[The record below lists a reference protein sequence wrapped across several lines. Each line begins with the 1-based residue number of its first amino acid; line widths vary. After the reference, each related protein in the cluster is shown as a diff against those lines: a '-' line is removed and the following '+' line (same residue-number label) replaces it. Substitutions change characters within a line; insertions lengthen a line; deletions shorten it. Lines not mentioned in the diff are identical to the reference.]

1 VKKGIQGIV
10 EGNLSSLEKI
20 NLENSLETL
29 KTLQSRQI
37 KEELNIFDFFLL
49 EKQSREKLFNAVIPI
64 PNPTL
69 VRE

>member
-69 VRE
+69 IRE